1 MAAIGVKQAVAVA
14 PDISSAKAAL
24 TDMEL
29 VLRGPSRGKSG
40 GYIPPDLSPW
50 VRNRMEGIRGHLALY
65 TNPNSVTYGK
75 WGLSARQA
83 AIAAGRDE
91 YCARRFAILSREYI
105 GSRKVLPIN
114 PYGKWTQSMLADE
127 DLANNIRDHLQ
138 ELGKFI
144 TAEKLVEYLSR
155 EDVMRTARRYLN
167 ELGYRFKSEKK
178 GQYSDG
184 HERDDV
190 VYYRDQVYLP
200 TLKGFQDRSCIF
212 EADGSVITPSLP
224 VGIRRTVIWYH
235 DESIFYAHDR
245 RRKSWYHKDAD
256 ATPYKKGD
264 GASYMVADYF
274 SADFGWLRG
283 RDGSAVAR

>member
-1 MAAIGVKQAVAVA
+1 MLGDDDDLESEIVPPELDELCAADSGTFGGDGYPRPAPPKTFVEKMAAIGVKQAVAVA

-155 EDVMRTARRYLN
+155 EDVMEKHGLEKTISVRTARRYLN
-167 ELGYRFKSEKK
+167 ELGYRCTRSLVVRVASN
-178 GQYSDG
+178 YSQIQIRE
-184 HERDDV
+184 ERPI
-190 VYYRDQVYLP
+190 L
-200 TLKGFQDRSCIF
+200 
-212 EADGSVITPSLP
+212 
-224 VGIRRTVIWYH
+224 RR
-235 DESIFYAHDR
+235 
-245 RRKSWYHKDAD
+245 
-256 ATPYKKGD
+256 P
-264 GASYMVADYF
+264 
-274 SADFGWLRG
+274 
-283 RDGSAVAR
+283 